1 MNYEEKKAEL
11 EATFKPASAALKLE
25 AWLLDNPDMA
35 PKQKKAEKKAEKK
48 EEKVEK
54 KAEEE

>member
-1 MNYEEKKAEL
+1 MNYEEKKADL
-11 EATFKPASAALKLE
+11 EAMFKPATAALKLE

-35 PKQKKAEKKAEKK
+35 PKAQKKAEKK

-54 KAEEE
+54 EAEEE

>member
-11 EATFKPASAALKLE
+11 EARFKPASAALKLD

-35 PKQKKAEKKAEKK
+35 PKAEKKVEKVVK
-48 EEKVEK
+48 EEAK
-54 KAEEE
+54 EE

>member
-11 EATFKPASAALKLE
+11 EARFKPASAALKLD

-35 PKQKKAEKKAEKK
+35 PKTAKKEKAEKVVK
-48 EEKVEK
+48 EEAK
-54 KAEEE
+54 EE

>member
-1 MNYEEKKAEL
+1 MDYNEKKAEL
-11 EATFKPASAALKLE
+11 EASFKPASAALKLE

-35 PKQKKAEKKAEKK
+35 PKAAKK
-48 EEKVEK
+48 EKVVKE